1 MERRK
6 AKLQE
11 LESILGN
18 DTIDLKKLREI
29 CSQGCPNEG
38 GTRSLVW
45 KILLNYL
52 PKNRSQWTDNLNKR
66 HAEYK
71 EFIREMIIRPG
82 FESNKKEEITDH
94 PLNSGP
100 TSEWDSYFKD
110 NQVLVQIDKDV
121 RRLCPDLFF
130 FQKSSEFPCEII
142 NEFKDI
148 ENTEKYQSLR
158 ERVNNAQLEADNISR
173 NRMGITNIKNV
184 SKKPQIDPSDEY
196 AHLDN
201 GQEAHWE
208 IVQRILFIF
217 AKLNPGNSY
226 VQGMN
231 EICGP
236 IYYTFANDPDI
247 EWRKNAEADCFY
259 CFSNLMGLEGVRE
272 NFVASL
278 DDSPWGIGSNMKRLY
293 QYLKVKD
300 LPVYTILEKQSL
312 KPEFFAFRW
321 LTLLLSQEF
330 PLPDV
335 IAVWDALFADTK
347 TFDFLMHICCSM
359 IMLQRNSILAG
370 DFSHNIKILQ
380 NYPPIDIQIIINHA
394 INLRQNNTK

>member
-6 AKLQE
+6 ARLQE
-11 LESILGN
+11 IEAILGN
-18 DTIDLKKLREI
+18 DVIDLKKLREI

-38 GTRSLVW
+38 GTRSLIW

-52 PKNRSQWTDNLNKR
+52 PTQRSRWNDMLAKR
-66 HAEYK
+66 RNEYQ

-82 FESNKKEEITDH
+82 LESQNKDEVEDH
-94 PLNSGP
+94 PLAIGP
-100 TSEWDSYFKD
+100 SSKWDSYFKD

-121 RRLCPDLFF
+121 RRLCPDIFF
-130 FQKSSEFPCEII
+130 FQKATEFPCEEIKNSGQAEI
-142 NEFKDI
+142 
-148 ENTEKYQSLR
+148 YQSLR
-158 ERVNNAQLEADNISR
+158 ERVYQAQLKADEVSK
-173 NRMGITNIKNV
+173 NRMGITV
-184 SKKPQIDPSDEY
+184 SKAVTKKVVDDNDEY
-196 AHLDN
+196 AHLSD

-236 IYYTFANDPDI
+236 LYYTFANDPDVN
-247 EWRKNAEADCFY
+247 WRKNAEADCFY
-259 CFSNLMGLEGVRE
+259 CFTSLMGLEGVRE
-272 NFVASL
+272 NFVQAL
-278 DDSPWGIGSNMKRLY
+278 DDSQWGISSNMKRLY
-293 QYLKVKD
+293 NLIKLRD
-300 LPVYTILEKQSL
+300 LPVYNILEKQNL

-330 PLPDV
+330 QLPDV
-335 IAVWDALFADTK
+335 IALWDALFADTK
-347 TFDFLMHICCSM
+347 TFDYLMHVCCSM
-359 IMLQRNSILAG
+359 IILQRESILKG

-380 NYPPIDIQIIINHA
+380 NYPPIDISSIISHANQIRS
-394 INLRQNNTK
+394 LK